1 MKILSTEG
9 LRKFFPIKA
18 GVFLQVVG
26 YVRAMQ
32 SVTMEISKGETIG
45 IVGESGCGK
54 STLGR
59 TIVKIYEPTGGRII
73 YHDDKG
79 NEYDITKG
87 LAKNVRS
94 KFRRDVQM
102 IFQNPFD
109 SLDPRMTVRDIIK
122 EPIEAHN
129 LLSKDEIDDYVGEL
143 LMKVGMYPEYAQR
156 YPHEFSG
163 GQRQRI
169 AIARSI
175 SVSPRLIICD
185 EPTSALDVSVQ
196 SQIINLL
203 QELRDEIKMS
213 YIFISHN
220 LDVVHHMSDKIMVMY
235 LGNVVETAGAKEL
248 FDYPAHPYTKAL
260 MASIPNWDPQ
270 ERKLQNIKLEGE
282 PPSPINPPPGC
293 PFHPRCPY
301 KIDICSKELPDSF
314 EVAEGHTVA
323 CWLHERSCKT
333 GVGGRR
339 SGVGKSK
346 NRSDAASGRK

>member
-9 LRKFFPIKA
+9 LKKFFPIKA

-26 YVRAMQ
+26 HVRAMQ
-32 SVTMEISKGETIG
+32 SVTLEISRGETIG
-45 IVGESGCGK
+45 VVGESGCGK

-59 TIVKIYEPTGGRII
+59 TIVKIYEPTGGKIL
-73 YHDDKG
+73 YHDENG
-79 NEYDITKG
+79 EEHDITKG
-87 LAKNVRS
+87 LGKNVRS

-109 SLDPRMTVRDIIK
+109 SLDPRMTVRDIIR

-129 LLSKDEIDDYVGEL
+129 LLSKKEAEDYVGEL
-143 LMKVGMYPEYAQR
+143 LMKVGLYPEYAQR

-175 SVSPRLIICD
+175 SVRPRLIICD

-203 QELRDEIKMS
+203 QELREESEMS

-220 LDVVHHMSDKIMVMY
+220 LDVVHHMSDRIMVMY
-235 LGNVVETAGAKEL
+235 LGNVVETAEAREL
-248 FDYPAHPYTKAL
+248 FNNPAHPYTKAL
-260 MASIPNWDPQ
+260 MASIPNWDP
-270 ERKLQNIKLEGE
+270 EDRKLQNIRLEGE
-282 PPSPINPPPGC
+282 PPSPINPPSGC

-301 KIDICSKELPDSF
+301 KMDICSEEMPGNF
-314 EVAEGHTVA
+314 EVAEGHKVA
-323 CWLHERSCKT
+323 CWLHETK
-333 GVGGRR
+333 GVVGG
-339 SGVGKSK
+339 SG
-346 NRSDAASGRK
+346 

>member
-87 LAKNVRS
+87 LARNVRS

-220 LDVVHHMSDKIMVMY
+220 LDVVHHMSDRIMVMY

-301 KIDICSKELPDSF
+301 KMDICSKEMPDSF
-314 EVAEGHTVA
+314 QVSESHSAA
-323 CWLHERSCKT
+323 CWLHEREDV
-333 GVGGRR
+333 VGQ
-339 SGVGKSK
+339 SG
-346 NRSDAASGRK
+346 

>member
-129 LLSKDEIDDYVGEL
+129 LLSKDEIDDYVEEL

-220 LDVVHHMSDKIMVMY
+220 LDVVHHMSDRIMVMY
-235 LGNVVETAGAKEL
+235 LGNVVETARAKEL

-301 KIDICSKELPDSF
+301 KIDICSKEMPVNF
-314 EVAEGHTVA
+314 EVSESHSAA